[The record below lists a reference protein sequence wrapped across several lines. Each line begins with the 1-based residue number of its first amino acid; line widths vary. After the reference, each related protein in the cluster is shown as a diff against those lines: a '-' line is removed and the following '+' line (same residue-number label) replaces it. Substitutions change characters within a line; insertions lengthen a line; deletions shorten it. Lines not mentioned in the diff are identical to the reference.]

1 MIIYMKIVVIGG
13 GASGIVAAIHA
24 KTKENE
30 VIVLEREQECLKKI
44 LKTGNGRCNYYND
57 DQKLDYYHSS
67 NQELLENLI
76 TKENL
81 DRVLLFFK
89 ELGIL
94 PRKRDGYYYP
104 NSNQAVSIKNA
115 LLLKVKELGIKIL
128 TDCMVTSLEKKED
141 EFILFT
147 SNQKIIADKVIVAT
161 GSFASFSNTENINS
175 YQLLENLGHHI
186 RPVLPS
192 LVQLKGNGSYLKD
205 WAGIRSQVKLS
216 LYENGNFI
224 KEEEGE
230 IQLTNYG
237 ISGICTFN
245 ISREVSLGLYQHH
258 SMEVNIDFLPMIN
271 NIEEFLEERHHLLGN
286 RTCYD
291 FLEGILSTKLIGV
304 LLKKV
309 AIDSSKR
316 YKELTSVEKERLFTT
331 LKKFTIP
338 IIETNDF
345 ASSQVAVGGVSLEEV
360 NPKTMASL
368 KVKGLYITGEVLD
381 VDGICG
387 GYNLTFAWISGML
400 AGRSVAS
407 DSD

>member
-1 MIIYMKIVVIGG
+1 MKIVVIGG
-13 GASGIVAAIHA
+13 GASGIVSAIHA

-30 VIVLEREQECLKKI
+30 VIVLEREQECLKKL

-57 DQKLDYYHSS
+57 NQKIDYYHSS
-67 NQELLENLI
+67 NQELLEDVI
-76 TKENL
+76 TEENL
-81 DRVLLFFK
+81 ESVLLFFK

-115 LLLKVKELGIKIL
+115 LLLKVKELGIRIM
-128 TDCMVTSLEKKED
+128 TDCMVTSLEKKD
-141 EFILFT
+141 DHFVILT
-147 SNQKIIADKVIVAT
+147 NKQKIIADKVIVAT
-161 GSFASFSNTENINS
+161 GSFASFSNIESINS
-175 YQLLENLGHHI
+175 YQLLESLGHHI

-192 LVQLKGNGSYLKD
+192 LVQLKTEGSYLKD

-216 LYENGNFI
+216 LYENKNLI

-258 SMEVNIDFLPMIN
+258 SMEVSIDFLPMIDD
-271 NIEEFLEERHHLLGN
+271 IEEFLEERYHLLGN
-286 RTCYD
+286 RSCYD
-291 FLEGILSTKLIGV
+291 LLEGVLSTKLIGV
-304 LLKKV
+304 LLKR
-309 AIDSSKR
+309 ISMDHSKK
-316 YKELTSVEKERLFTT
+316 YAELTTIEKDRLFAI
-331 LKKFTIP
+331 LKKFSLP
-338 IIETNDF
+338 IIATNDF
-345 ASSQVAVGGVSLEEV
+345 ASSQVAVGGVFLEEV
-360 NPKTMASL
+360 NRKTMASL

-387 GYNLTFAWISGML
+387 GYNLTFAWISGIL